1 MGHSEGLLEAGVVV
15 LEGMFVLSLRALK
28 AGADDDTEDLSLKTE
43 KAVVEEVV
51 VFVLKEERVDCLMTL
66 ATEERRE
73 LLVQDVR

>member
-15 LEGMFVLSLRALK
+15 VVGRFVLSLSALK

-43 KAVVEEVV
+43 KVEEVV
-51 VFVLKEERVDCLMTL
+51 VLVLKEERVDCLMTL

>member
-15 LEGMFVLSLRALK
+15 VGMFVLSLSALK

-43 KAVVEEVV
+43 KVEEVV
-51 VFVLKEERVDCLMTL
+51 VLVLKEERVDCLMTL